1 MEAQRLLET
10 EGHGAPSESSDE
22 KEECEIG
29 SGNSDIWEDSNCMEL
44 LQTRVLPATVDPME
58 SKRVKKKVLNYH
70 WQGQALYFRNRLV
83 PRPEDRL
90 GLVV

>member
-1 MEAQRLLET
+1 
-10 EGHGAPSESSDE
+10 
-22 KEECEIG
+22 
-29 SGNSDIWEDSNCMEL
+29 MEL